1 MSHILGLA
9 IGVVACGL
17 LLPGGAAW
25 AQSITGSV
33 TGEVR
38 DPSGA
43 AVAGAEVR
51 LTNNGTGVSQRT
63 TSDEAGLFRFLLL
76 PPGNYRIEVSGA
88 GFKTFRRDGL
98 VVEVDRSLS
107 VPVALAIGEVTETV
121 EVVAGTPLL
130 EPNTSSLG
138 TVMDRRKVEDLP
150 LNGRNPMG
158 LANLIPTVRGIGFFG
173 GQLLSTWRMGQV
185 TIAGGGPLAN
195 GFMIDGIANEKMTDF
210 SAMTFL
216 TVDATQEFKVLTN
229 AMSAEFG
236 RSGGGIISVVSRSG
250 TNQFHGSL
258 FNYLR
263 NEKLNANELFAN
275 AAGRARPEVKVNQFG
290 GTLGGPVRRD
300 RLFFFVNYEGFR
312 ERRAQSITITSPT
325 ARQRAGDFSET
336 RAATGALIVIYDP
349 LTTRRNPDNP
359 AAWIRDPFAGN
370 RIPDGRI
377 SRVAREVLKF
387 YPEPNLPGLP
397 VTGAQNLF
405 LRSRVPID
413 KNTYSL
419 RLDWNVTASRRLAG
433 RITYDDLDWGF
444 PNYFNNVAD
453 TDGRIIFIP
462 RTAAFVQY
470 TDTLAPTLLLDAKIG
485 VNRENEH
492 FRAPG
497 AGFDLASLG
506 FSRDFLNSVQ
516 QGRLGNGF
524 PVFTLA
530 DASSFGRPDSS
541 GNPSATG
548 SASVAATRIAGRH
561 TVKAGWEQ
569 RLYRRSDWGTSFATG
584 NFTFGRGFTQ
594 GPNPLQATATG
605 GYGVATFLLGTPTAG
620 SVGYTTDTTA
630 SMNHTA
636 LFLQHDWKITS
647 RLTLNLG
654 LRWEYEGP
662 VKDRYNVFPNFDPEI
677 PSPLRVPGL
686 NLRGGYVFP
695 GTGGLPKG
703 ITEQSWNDFGPRAG
717 FAWQWHPKSVL
728 RGGYGIV
735 HIPSFGPGGTAA
747 GAGFAVSTPMLTSL
761 DGGLTPHHRIEDP
774 FPAQNPIQRPTG
786 SSLGAM
792 TAVGSAAGAQLR
804 RVYRGY
810 SQQWNLTLQTEP
822 WNNWLVEGAW
832 VANRGVHQIIN
843 SRQLNNLSDADL
855 YQWGSRLVE
864 TVPNPF
870 HGILTTGPLSTPTV
884 TRRQLLLP
892 FPHFTTVTGGH
903 SYLGDSIYHAFA
915 LKLEKRFSQG
925 LSLLLAYTVSKAIDN
940 IPATGRPGAVPG
952 TAIQN
957 WNNLSAE
964 RSKSYQDIPQRFV
977 LTALWEIPYRPA
989 HGVLRGVLG
998 GWQVNALTTL
1008 ESGRPIAL
1016 SASISG
1022 GGNRPNV
1029 APGEK
1034 AKLDKPTMSRWFNT
1048 AAFAQPPAFT
1058 YGNVS
1063 RTLPDVLSDGMVNV
1077 DLSLFKNFEIR
1088 EGWRLQLRAE
1098 AFNLSNT
1105 PTLEVPGRA
1114 LGTATFGVVTATAF
1128 TPRPR
1133 EVQLALVLRF

>member
-1 MSHILGLA
+1 MSRKSA
-9 IGVVACGL
+9 VFVFGL
-17 LLPGGAAW
+17 LLAAGAAW

-33 TGEVR
+33 IGVVR

-43 AVAGAEVR
+43 VVTGAEVR
-51 LTNNGTGVSQRT
+51 LTNNGTGVTQRT
-63 TSDEAGLFRFLLL
+63 TTDDAGTYRFLLL
-76 PPGNYRIEVSGA
+76 PSGVYRIEASGP

-98 VVEVDRSLS
+98 IVEVDRSLS
-107 VPVALAIGEVTETV
+107 VPVTLELGDVTETV

-216 TVDATQEFKVLTN
+216 TVDSTQEFKVLTN

-236 RSGGGIISVVSRSG
+236 RSGGGIISVISRSG
-250 TNQFHGSL
+250 SNEFHGSL

-263 NEKLNANELFAN
+263 NDTLNANELFAN
-275 AAGRARPEVKVNQFG
+275 AAGRERPLVKVNQFG
-290 GTLGGPVRRD
+290 GTLGGPIRRD
-300 RLFFFVNYEGFR
+300 RTFFFANYEGFR
-312 ERRAQSITITSPT
+312 ERRQQSTTITSPT

-336 RAATGALIVIYDP
+336 RAPNGALIVVYDP
-349 LTTRRNPDNP
+349 LSTRRNPDNP
-359 AAWIRDPFAGN
+359 SAWIRDPFGGN
-370 RIPDGRI
+370 RIPEGRI
-377 SRVAREVLKF
+377 SRVAREALKY

-405 LRSRVPID
+405 LRASVPID
-413 KNTYSL
+413 KDTYSL
-419 RLDWNVTASRRLAG
+419 RMDHNVTSSRRVAG
-433 RITYDDLDWGF
+433 RITRDNLDWGF
-444 PNYFNNVAD
+444 PNYFGNVAD
-453 TDGRIIFIP
+453 TDGRHILIP
-462 RTAAFVQY
+462 RTSVFLQY
-470 TDTLAPTLLLDAKIG
+470 TDTLTSTLLLDVKFG
-485 VNRENEH
+485 VNRENE
-492 FRAPG
+492 RSVAPG

-506 FSRDFLNSVQ
+506 FSTRFLNSVQ
-516 QGRLGNGF
+516 RGRLGNGF
-524 PVFTLA
+524 PVFTIA
-530 DASSFGRPDSS
+530 DASSFGRPDST

-548 SASVAATRIAGRH
+548 TASIAATKIAGRH
-561 TVKAGWEQ
+561 TIKTGWEQ
-569 RLYRRSDWGTSFATG
+569 RVYRRSDWGTSFATG
-584 NFTFGRGFTQ
+584 TYTFGRGFTQ

-620 SVGYTTDTTA
+620 SVGYTSDTTV
-630 SMNHTA
+630 SMNHSA
-636 LFLQHDWKITS
+636 LFLQYDWKAAS
-647 RLTLNLG
+647 GLTLNLG

-695 GTGGLPKG
+695 GTDGRPKG
-703 ITEQSWNDFGPRAG
+703 LTEQSWDDFGPRLG
-717 FAWQWHPKSVL
+717 FAWQWHSKSVL
-728 RGGYGIV
+728 RGGYGIIY
-735 HIPSFGPGGTAA
+735 IPTFGPGGTAA
-747 GAGFAVSTPMLTSL
+747 GAGFSVTTPMNTSL

-774 FPAQNPIQRPTG
+774 FPAENPIQRPTG
-786 SSLGAM
+786 STLGAM

-804 RVYRGY
+804 HVYRGY
-810 SQQWNLTLQTEP
+810 SQQWNLTLQAEP
-822 WNNWLVEGAW
+822 WHNWLLEGAW
-832 VANRGVHQIIN
+832 VGNRGVGLIIN
-843 SRQLNNLSDADL
+843 GRVLNVISDADL
-855 YQWGSRLVE
+855 ANWGSRLVE

-870 HGILTTGPLSTPTV
+870 HGILTSGPLSLPTV

-892 FPHFTTVTGGH
+892 FPQYTSLTGGNC
-903 SYLGDSIYHAFA
+903 YLGDSIYHAFA
-915 LKLEKRFSQG
+915 LKVEKRFSQG
-925 LSLLLAYTVSKAIDN
+925 FSALVAYTVSKTLDN
-940 IPATGRPGAVPG
+940 LQATGRPGAVPG

-957 WNNLSAE
+957 WNNLRAE
-964 RSKSYQDIPQRFV
+964 RAKSYQDIRQRLV
-977 LTALWEIPYRPA
+977 ITAMWEIPYRPA
-989 HGVLRGVLG
+989 IPWLKQALG

-1008 ESGRPIAL
+1008 EGGRPIAL
-1016 SASISG
+1016 SASITG

-1029 APGEK
+1029 VPGEK
-1034 AKLDKPTMSRWFNT
+1034 AKLDKPTLARWFNT
-1048 AAFAQPPAFT
+1048 SAFSQPPAFT

-1063 RTLPDVLSDGMVNV
+1063 RTLPDTLSDGMVNV
-1077 DLSLFKNFEIR
+1077 DLSLFKNIQIR
-1088 EGWRLQLRAE
+1088 ENWRLQLRAE
-1098 AFNLSNT
+1098 AFNLTNT

-1133 EVQLALVLRF
+1133 EAQLALVLRF